1 MNRFLRSGSV
11 VVIILLTACGS
22 PYKKL
27 EKQPAPG
34 YSAFK
39 YRPQYDKVLY
49 RCNVNGSIILKK
61 FHLSGLLFFKSVEN
75 GTVHAIFQNE
85 MGYTF
90 FDFEWDTND
99 SFKVNKI
106 IDQLDKP
113 ALVKTLQKD
122 FGLLLMKGLNKQTEV
137 FYKAGR
143 GKEEYSCFTLDNG
156 FAYYITD
163 NGKLVRIENAGKKN
177 RVITINVTGKET
189 DTAMPDSAVFDHHR
203 ANFKI
208 ELHKIDRH
216 ADE

>member
-1 MNRFLRSGSV
+1 MNRFLRLSSIG
-11 VVIILLTACGS
+11 IILLAACVS

-27 EKQPAPG
+27 EKQLASE
-34 YSAFK
+34 YSALK
-39 YRPQYDKVLY
+39 YRPQYDRVLY

-90 FDFEWDTND
+90 FDFEWDAND

-122 FGLLLMKGLNKQTEV
+122 FSLLLMKGLDKQTEV
-137 FYKAGR
+137 FYKSGR
-143 GKEEYSCFTLDNG
+143 GKEEYSCFTLENG
-156 FAYYITD
+156 YAYYITD
-163 NGKLVRIENAGKKN
+163 SGKLVRIENAGKKK
-177 RVITINVTGKET
+177 RVITIHVTGKDT
-189 DTAMPDSAVFDHHR
+189 DEAMPDSVVFDHHR
-203 ANFKI
+203 ANFTI
-208 ELHKIDRH
+208 ELHKIEHH